1 MSSIFFFVPKLQIFK
16 SLNKISI
23 YDILTNKFNVKLSEK
38 LKPEYCIPIKE
49 LFEEMNFYYEI
60 SNDQANTIHRN
71 HYWFD
76 IWILL
81 IQLINI
87 FRSLIY
93 IFWDNNDQFIR
104 LYAGDI
110 IQFFGSNT
118 VYITIPQAGLS
129 LYALAIFCLFQYSP
143 IEQMKWL
150 IMLNAIEGKDSF
162 INSNLFT
169 TKSANRLIKLSLIV
183 TIYCTTLIFF
193 TPFFVFFNFMF
204 FSSLKLNLNQIL
216 MYVLPWAIVDTIWV
230 HHMVSYGFISLI
242 VLIICYYYELRLYQL
257 DMYTKWYLK
266 INQFN
271 KINQQINKLLVEYDS
286 LIEEV
291 HQLNKFVS
299 KVIFYVGMFC
309 SSTVVFLIYNMIYY
323 KMDPIMLTFYLVFS
337 SNVAV
342 IITAFIIRT
351 FRFASQFRKNKSNLI
366 ALCYIEN
373 IQIQTRFKVK

>member
-1 MSSIFFFVPKLQIFK
+1 
-16 SLNKISI
+16 
-23 YDILTNKFNVKLSEK
+23 
-38 LKPEYCIPIKE
+38 
-49 LFEEMNFYYEI
+49 MNFYYEI

-93 IFWDNNDQFIR
+93 IFWDNDDQFIR

-143 IEQMKWL
+143 IKQMKWL

-162 INSNLFT
+162 INSNLFI
-169 TKSANRLIKLSLIV
+169 TKSANRLIKFSLIV

-242 VLIICYYYELRLYQL
+242 ILIICYYYELRLYQL

-309 SSTVVFLIYNMIYY
+309 SSTAVFLIYNMIYY

-337 SNVAV
+337 SHNYS
-342 IITAFIIRT
+342 FYN
-351 FRFASQFRKNKSNLI
+351 S
-366 ALCYIEN
+366 YI
-373 IQIQTRFKVK
+373 